1 MWHSF
6 MSLHLFVF
14 PEYSAQ
20 ESGIDTSAVS
30 SRESKPKNLK
40 ELDGQEGD
48 GQRQSSNGAVDMQS
62 SQPEAGRGP
71 QKKCQSKRRDQKVP
85 EDTQSKLW
93 ARGTVAI
100 SRRGPLTTQM
110 PGDKDSRVSAQLR
123 RNASSAGRLQGLC
136 NVALGRRE
144 SKKFEVYL
152 PSGKK
157 RPKSLEIPISSGEG
171 ELPNPETFLIAE
183 QSRNAN
189 SDSAATP
196 RVALEKGS
204 RNPEHSV
211 VLQELAF
218 GSTPSNAPL
227 PGEKKC
233 TASWEE
239 SGTGEPETPEALGK
253 VAGGICHKPSNPEL
267 LSSSGRPQDEA
278 ACHLCHTQE
287 GSPRCSQCQASLA
300 KNSSRGL
307 SPQPVPHCQRHLK
320 QMQLL
325 FCEDHGEAICLICR
339 LSQEHRGHWVRP
351 IQEAAIEYKVGAPC
365 LGTLPCHIL
374 GCTGPCVISP
384 ATL

>member
-1 MWHSF
+1 
-6 MSLHLFVF
+6 
-14 PEYSAQ
+14 
-20 ESGIDTSAVS
+20 
-30 SRESKPKNLK
+30 
-40 ELDGQEGD
+40 
-48 GQRQSSNGAVDMQS
+48 
-62 SQPEAGRGP
+62 
-71 QKKCQSKRRDQKVP
+71 
-85 EDTQSKLW
+85 
-93 ARGTVAI
+93 
-100 SRRGPLTTQM
+100 M

-267 LSSSGRPQDEA
+267 LSSSGEEGAQNPEVLA
-278 ACHLCHTQE
+278 SLGMVACK
-287 GSPRCSQCQASLA
+287 GSPPPEISFYTYVFILLGYLGASWDPFPNLIHVMDPEKCTHGHHTMLCQVSVG
-300 KNSSRGL
+300 SW
-307 SPQPVPHCQRHLK
+307 
-320 QMQLL
+320 M
-325 FCEDHGEAICLICR
+325 DHWKSFFSI
-339 LSQEHRGHWVRP
+339 HKH
-351 IQEAAIEYKVGAPC
+351 K
-365 LGTLPCHIL
+365 
-374 GCTGPCVISP
+374 GPRFRN
-384 ATL
+384 